1 MAVYTKQNRVP
12 VTRFYFLL
20 LNLLIRSNKDLN
32 IRLIEMKN
40 ILNVENFIIL

>member
-1 MAVYTKQNRVP
+1 MAVYIKQNRVP

-20 LNLLIRSNKDLN
+20 MNLLIRSNKDLN